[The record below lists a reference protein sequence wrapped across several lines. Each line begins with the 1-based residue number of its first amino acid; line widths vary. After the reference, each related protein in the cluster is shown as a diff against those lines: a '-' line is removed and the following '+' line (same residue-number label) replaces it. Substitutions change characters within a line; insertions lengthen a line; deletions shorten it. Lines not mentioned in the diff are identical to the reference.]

1 MSARQHGKE
10 EGEVN
15 EKKAWWL
22 QGMMKREIASI
33 QILIETTKGF
43 CRYFENSSHHDIFK
57 KLTNAEC
64 CSYTLLF
71 WLIKEQTN
79 QVQMVLRNH
88 TNSVWKSGSAVSSV
102 VFN

>member
-15 EKKAWWL
+15 EKKSMVTS
-22 QGMMKREIASI
+22 GKDEEKEIASI
-33 QILIETTKGF
+33 QISIETTKGF

-71 WLIKEQTN
+71 RLRKEQTN

-88 TNSVWKSGSAVSSV
+88 TNSV
-102 VFN
+102 